1 MLAVVPRPVTVRV
14 PSKVNL
20 HLAVGAL
27 RKDGFHE
34 LSTVFQSLSL
44 TDEVTV
50 AIADEPGVEVRG
62 EGASTV
68 PTDGANLAWR
78 AVEALARHAGKG
90 AEEPKVRVHI
100 RKNIPV
106 SGGMAGGSADAAA
119 TLVGLASLW
128 KLEMA
133 RDELAHVA
141 ATLGSDVPFML
152 YGGTALGAGR
162 GEQIVPVLTR
172 HTFHWVLAFAR
183 GGLAT
188 PKVYGELDR
197 LRDTGEPPRVGEA
210 EPVLEALAAG
220 DPQPAR
226 AAAGQRPAGG
236 GRVVTARP
244 APHVTC
250 GGRRRRAGRHGVRL
264 GPDVRVPVRERRRRG
279 ARRRRAVRRGR
290 VPHGARRARPGP
302 RREGDQRRRAAPD
315 PASGARL
322 NVRQA
327 LGEKKSGVP
336 PESLESRTPTMSSAK
351 ATSTQAPVSASSP
364 LNELF
369 RHLTIAIP
377 A

>member
-1 MLAVVPRPVTVRV
+1 VLAVVPRPVTVKV

-20 HLAVGAL
+20 HLAVGAV

-34 LSTVFQSLSL
+34 LATVFQSLSL

-78 AVEALARHAGKG
+78 AVEELARHAGKG
-90 AEEPKVRVHI
+90 AEDPKVRVLI

-128 KLEMA
+128 KLDMG

-152 YGGTALGAGR
+152 HGGTALGTGR

-188 PKVYGELDR
+188 PKVYAELDR
-197 LRDTGEPPRVGEA
+197 LRDTGDPPRVGEV

-220 DPQPAR
+220 DPRQLALLLGNDLQ
-226 AAAGQRPAGG
+226 AAAVSLRPGLRRTLRAGVDAG
-236 GRVVTARP
+236 ALAGTVSGSGPTCAFLCASAEDAVQVAASLSGAGVCRTVRVV
-244 APHVTC
+244 
-250 GGRRRRAGRHGVRL
+250 HG
-264 GPDVRVPVRERRRRG
+264 PVPG
-279 ARRRRAVRRGR
+279 ARVISDDE
-290 VPHGARRARPGP
+290 PRP
-302 RREGDQRRRAAPD
+302 
-315 PASGARL
+315 L
-322 NVRQA
+322 
-327 LGEKKSGVP
+327 P
-336 PESLESRTPTMSSAK
+336 PQVHA
-351 ATSTQAPVSASSP
+351 
-364 LNELF
+364 
-369 RHLTIAIP
+369 
-377 A
+377 